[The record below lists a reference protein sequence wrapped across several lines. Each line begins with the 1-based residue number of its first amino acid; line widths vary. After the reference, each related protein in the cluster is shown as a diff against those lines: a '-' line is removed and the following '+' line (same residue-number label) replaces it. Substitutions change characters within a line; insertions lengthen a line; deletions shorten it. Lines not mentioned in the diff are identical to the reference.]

1 MPRMAEQKPRILVTR
16 PEAQAAEQSA
26 LLLQLGAQPVEL
38 PMLKI
43 VPTTESDTD
52 YPLLKSRI
60 MDLDLYHKVIF
71 ISANAAYQGINL
83 IDQYWPQLPIGI
95 AWFAIGKQTAAR
107 MAEDGITAT
116 LSDHGYDS
124 EALLSLPQLQ
134 DISDQKILIMRGQ
147 NGREKLAEVLRQR
160 GAKVEYADLYSRQAP
175 DYTSD
180 EISSTIGTEKISGA
194 LITSGEALQNFTA
207 QLCADRPQL
216 FDTLIVVPSQRIAR
230 IASELGYTRV
240 ITASGPDNR
249 SMAETV
255 LSNIDTD
262 DRS

>member
-1 MPRMAEQKPRILVTR
+1 MAEHKPRILVTR
-16 PEAQAAEQSA
+16 PAAQAAGQSA
-26 LLLQLGAQPVEL
+26 LLQQLGALPVEL

-43 VPTTESDTD
+43 VPTAESDSS

-60 MDLDLYHKVIF
+60 LDLDLYHKVIF
-71 ISANAAYQGINL
+71 ISTNAVHQGIDL

-95 AWFAIGKQTAAR
+95 EWFAIGKQTATR
-107 MAEDGITAT
+107 MADEGLIAAQ
-116 LSDHGYDS
+116 SDRGYDS

-134 DISDQKILIMRGQ
+134 DIIDQKILIMRGQ
-147 NGREKLAEVLRQR
+147 GGREKLAEVLQQR

-175 DYTSD
+175 GYTSD
-180 EISSTIGTEKISGA
+180 EISSTIGTEKIAGV

-207 QLCADRPQL
+207 LLCTGRPQL
-216 FDTLIVVPSQRIAR
+216 FNTLIVVPSQRIAR
-230 IASELGYTRV
+230 IAAGLGYTRV